1 MQVIVVQWIAARG
14 PLRTPYAT
22 LRKPARHICE
32 ILVRAA
38 RFLCCLLKPARRVC
52 EILVPAA
59 CRVARGCVGV
69 A

>member
-1 MQVIVVQWIAARG
+1 MIVVQLIAARE
-14 PLRTPYAT
+14 PLRNPYAT

-52 EILVPAA
+52 EILVLT
-59 CRVARGCVGV
+59 ARRLAQGCVGV